1 MSQQSQTGRVT
12 RRQVL
17 RYGGGIAAGTAS
29 AFAGCSSILN
39 SNSGPFESVEVKPAR
54 VVVTLTENADVDTV
68 LLQTPA
74 SNDAAL
80 NPTSIGSDQTSVTLP
95 LIRNAGGSGNPAGT
109 LKTPPAGVY
118 TVEAMKGDEVVAAQE
133 TNRLTSNPQIT
144 SVTAQT
150 ESDSGQATGK
160 VQFTLTAQGVL
171 PSKLTHLS
179 LTGVPNPLDADLA
192 SMSLTGSPISRQS
205 QTGQSQNAKLLVY
218 PTLDNQFLID
228 APPLQLSVDSYQ
240 KYVNMDTEYPQLP
253 EPCKT
258 RQWSGELS
266 VTTGRGTLTAPL
278 TYSFGGETREAGSGL
293 SGGGYM
299 CSNASVSANLNASN
313 ASASSANASSSGAN
327 ASGNNSTQ

>member
-29 AFAGCSSILN
+29 ALAGCSALN

-68 LLQTPA
+68 LLQPPA
-74 SNDAAL
+74 SNGAAL
-80 NPTSIGSDQTSVTLP
+80 NPTSIGSDQTSVTLA

-133 TNRLTSNPQIT
+133 TNRLTSNPQLT

-150 ESDSGQATGK
+150 ESESGQATGK
-160 VQFTLTAQGVL
+160 VQFTLTAGGVL
-171 PSKLTHLS
+171 PSKLTALS
-179 LTGVPNPLDADLA
+179 ITGVPNPLDTDLT

-205 QTGQSQNAKLLVY
+205 QTDQSQNAKLLVY

-240 KYVNMDTEYPQLP
+240 QYVNMDTEYPQLP

-258 RQWSGELS
+258 RQWSGKLS

-299 CSNASVSANLNASN
+299 CSNASVSASLNAST
-313 ASASSANASSSGAN
+313 ASASSAN

>member
-17 RYGGGIAAGTAS
+17 RYGGGIVAGTAS
-29 AFAGCSSILN
+29 ALAGCSSLLN

-54 VVVTLTENADVDTV
+54 VVVTLTDSADVDTV
-68 LLQTPA
+68 RLRPPENA
-74 SNDAAL
+74 NPL
-80 NPTSIGSDQTSVTLP
+80 NPSSIGSDQTSVTLA

-118 TVEAMKGDEVVAAQE
+118 TVEAVSGGEVVAEQQ
-133 TNRLTSNPQIT
+133 TDRLTSNPQIT

-160 VQFTLTAQGVL
+160 VQFTLTASGVL

-179 LTGVPNPLDADLA
+179 ITGVPNPLDTDLA

-228 APPLQLSVDSYQ
+228 APPLQLSIDSYQ
-240 KYVNMDTEYPQLP
+240 KYVSMDTQYPQLP

-313 ASASSANASSSGAN
+313 ASASSANAS
-327 ASGNNSTQ
+327 GNNSTQ